1 MVMEQLIIHEE
12 GAGQELMPNGS
23 VLAQELD
30 AKTCELDAQR
40 KTREQLLVD
49 ITLRRIADRVES
61 MSSDIVAVIAA
72 GNKNCMR
79 AIREIVVRELKRSAE
94 GLLWCP
100 EYVEKLKSN
109 QQVLIYTGSHW
120 EAVESQQWMDFISEC
135 AGRCGVPESQLMDPA
150 FMRALYEAAA
160 YNLAKY
166 RKQRIPEGEVWL
178 NMRNGTL
185 VVCKDGSVMLRPH
198 NKDDVFNYTLSYSY
212 DAQAECPMWHRFLDR
227 VLPEADAQLLLEEFM
242 GYCLMP
248 HHLLEK
254 LLLLYGEGLN
264 GKSVTL
270 ELIEALL
277 GSRNV
282 SYLSLSDLTNDDV
295 KRADIEGKMLNIS
308 HESGKDVNPNVLK
321 QLTSGERVTVKRLY
335 RDPRETNNYGKFIT
349 AFNILPRAENS
360 FGFFRRLLILPYK
373 VTIPREEIDRQL
385 ASKLKQE
392 LSGILNW
399 VLATLPALMMRGE
412 FSPSESCEK
421 ALEMYRLQ
429 SDNVRLFINES
440 CEPSDF
446 TTKAIVLYNAYRNYC
461 VMSSL
466 KPCGKQKFYERLESL
481 GYPMTSYAHIN
492 YFNLKIIEE

>member
-1 MVMEQLIIHEE
+1 MGDLTNPCSLEQEVTAKVSELASQRREREE
-12 GAGQELMPNGS
+12 QM
-23 VLAQELD
+23 
-30 AKTCELDAQR
+30 
-40 KTREQLLVD
+40 VD
-49 ITLRRIADRVES
+49 ITLHRISEQVES
-61 MSSDIVAVIAA
+61 MSNDIMGAMAA

-79 AIREIVVRELKRSAE
+79 AVREIVVRELKRSAG

-109 QQVLIYTGSHW
+109 QQVMIYTGTHW
-120 EAVESQQWMDFISEC
+120 EPLESQQWMDFILRC
-135 AGRCGVPESQLMDPA
+135 AERCGVPESQLMDPV
-150 FMRALYEAAA
+150 FMRALYEAVA

-166 RKQRIPEGEVWL
+166 RKQRIPDGEVWL
-178 NMRNGTL
+178 NMHNGTL
-185 VVCKDGSVMLRPH
+185 VVRKDGSVMLRPH
-198 NKDDVFNYTLSYSY
+198 DKDDVFMYTLSYAY
-212 DAQAECPMWHRFLDR
+212 DAQAECPLWHRFLDR
-227 VLPEADAQLLLEEFM
+227 VLPEVDAQLLLEEFM

-295 KRADIEGKMLNIS
+295 KRADIEGKMVNIS

-360 FGFFRRLLILPYK
+360 FGFFRRLLILPYE
-373 VTIPREEIDRQL
+373 VTIPKEEIDRQL
-385 ASKLKQE
+385 AAKLKGE
-392 LSGILNW
+392 LPGILNW
-399 VLATLPALMMRGE
+399 VLAALPALMQRGE
-412 FSPSESCEK
+412 FSPCASSER
-421 ALEMYRLQ
+421 ALEHYRLQ
-429 SDNVRLFINES
+429 SDNVRLFLNEMCTVS
-440 CEPSDF
+440 EVAVKASD
-446 TTKAIVLYNAYRNYC
+446 LYQVYRGYC
-461 VMSSL
+461 FESSL
-466 KPCGKQKFYERLESL
+466 KAIGKNKFYDRLEAL
-481 GYPMTSYAHIN
+481 GHAPVMYANIKH
-492 YFNLKIIEE
+492 FKLRVTEL